1 MENFIEILKY
11 IGPFIGVFI
20 GWLLTRKNDND
31 KIKYSE
37 KKQIKKSL
45 YVLLEIRNQLAI
57 SKRMDKYLSVLVAKI
72 NLMLQDYTDEKIEK
86 DQVKGLMEQ
95 ILPSLV
101 GENFQLDLKEQFVK
115 LIDNLSEIDPILAY
129 RINGKQNIQDYIKSW
144 EDKSKKYFELES
156 VEDIEKSMDFFKP
169 NVINEIKGDIE
180 TIIIDI
186 AELIN
191 KKEVERIKE
200 IITEPEELEMEQ
212 DIEEYLDRIFN
223 GFFEKQIITDKN

>member
-86 DQVKGLMEQ
+86 DQVKGLMEK

-169 NVINEIKGDIE
+169 NVINEIKADIE
-180 TIIIDI
+180 KIIIDI

-200 IITEPEELEMEQ
+200 IITEPEELEIEE

-223 GFFEKQIITDKN
+223 GFFEKQIITNKN